1 METIRIISLQ
11 VLSLLIL
18 GSTQDLSTLTF
29 ISTAPAERTSFAPY
43 GQHIAVRAKRTK
55 PLDGVSIDR
64 CEHTSIV
71 PRRNVD

>member
-1 METIRIISLQ
+1 METIRIISSQ

-43 GQHIAVRAKRTK
+43 GQHIAVRQNEQSR
-55 PLDGVSIDR
+55 
-64 CEHTSIV
+64 
-71 PRRNVD
+71 